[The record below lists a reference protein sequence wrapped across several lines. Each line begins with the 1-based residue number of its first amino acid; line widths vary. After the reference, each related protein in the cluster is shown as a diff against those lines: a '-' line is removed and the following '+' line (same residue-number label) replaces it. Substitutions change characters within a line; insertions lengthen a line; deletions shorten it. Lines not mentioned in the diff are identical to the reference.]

1 MRYRLTLC
9 SVCLL
14 VVSSAA
20 YSQQISPNPNPVG
33 NTITVVTGSNDAD
46 PFTNDGQNYIANDGT
61 LWNAGT
67 LNNRDRLTNNG
78 TLDNRDTLNNG
89 GTIYNADT
97 LNNYGTL
104 TNDGMLSAPNR
115 GRLPP
120 RLSSHVTGA
129 PHSLGGAADIAAC
142 STIDQALDRQ
152 PFATMSRMAIS

>member
-33 NTITVVTGSNDAD
+33 NTITVDTRSSNNAK
-46 PFTNDGQNYIANDGT
+46 PFTNDGEIVVTNDGT
-61 LWNAGT
+61 LRNAGT
-67 LNNRDRLTNNG
+67 PK
-78 TLDNRDTLNNG
+78 
-89 GTIYNADT
+89 
-97 LNNYGTL
+97 
-104 TNDGMLSAPNR
+104 NDGMLSAPNR

-152 PFATMSRMAIS
+152 RCATMSRMAIS

>member
-1 MRYRLTLC
+1 M
-9 SVCLL
+9 L

-46 PFTNDGQNYIANDGT
+46 PFTNDGQIYIANDGT

-67 LNNRDRLTNNG
+67 LNNRD
-78 TLDNRDTLNNG
+78 TLNNCG
-89 GTIYNADT
+89 S
-97 LNNYGTL
+97 L

-152 PFATMSRMAIS
+152 PCVTMSRMAIS